1 MKKGNFF
8 WKVTLFLEPGMHGA
22 NALTDCFF
30 SVIITYR
37 NGGIAV
43 RKYFYGA
50 LLISGALTVIFGV
63 LCLSIG
69 GNVLIA
75 WFTTAGT
82 TCYHFLMRLCIGY
95 LVQGVFPK
103 SVNAQSL
110 WFREH
115 RWEKGFYRW
124 LRVRKWER
132 RVPTFNPDQFDTR
145 THTYAQLARQ
155 TCLSELVHECI
166 VVCGFFSLLF
176 CLFFEDPLGNLP
188 PFLITAVLAGAY
200 DLQFVILQR
209 FHRPRLLRL
218 AAREE
223 KRAEQNEKG

>member
-1 MKKGNFF
+1 MERRVDREGFFCYNTVGNE
-8 WKVTLFLEPGMHGA
+8 VM
-22 NALTDCFF
+22 
-30 SVIITYR
+30 
-37 NGGIAV
+37 AV
-43 RKYFYGA
+43 RKHFYIALAVSA
-50 LLISGALTVIFGV
+50 LLTLIFGV
-63 LCLSIG
+63 LCALFG
-69 GNVLIA
+69 GGVLIVL
-75 WFTTAGT
+75 FTTAGT

-103 SVNAQSL
+103 SVNAKSL

-115 RWEKGFYRW
+115 RWEKGFYRL